1 LPSAEI
7 TAKPTVLIVD
17 DEEDVVQ
24 PIAFRLSIQGF
35 NVLMEPDG
43 ETGFQAA
50 VSEGPDVILLDI
62 MMPGIDGITLCQMLK
77 EREDTR
83 RIPIIMLTAKT
94 TMGDVEQAF
103 AAKADDYVAKPFEWP
118 ELLGKV
124 NRALVQSGVR
134 PPQPDASLSRR

>member
-1 LPSAEI
+1 MLAAEN

-43 ETGFQAA
+43 ELGFQAA
-50 VSEGPDVILLDI
+50 VSEAPDVILLDI

-118 ELLGKV
+118 ELLGKI
-124 NRALVQSGVR
+124 NRALTQSGVS